1 MTPVELVLKWLAE
14 VGRIRA
20 LEPERLTETDEW
32 LLSVTREYARVLHL
46 WQRGDDPS
54 VDRHMHWLHNYISTY
69 FTAGPQKALE
79 MFWAR
84 VAETGVKDDFFV
96 REQHE

>member
-54 VDRHMHWLHNYISTY
+54 VDAFVLREYLKPCPHL
-69 FTAGPQKALE
+69 GRL
-79 MFWAR
+79 R
-84 VAETGVKDDFFV
+84 V
-96 REQHE
+96 